1 MKRMFLAGLTAAAFM
16 FSGQSEAEAQT
27 RRTCTAQAPC
37 ILRVATVAP
46 DNTPWATQL
55 QSLEERIEESSGG
68 RIDVMPRVGSSA
80 GENSLARQCRDGS
93 LEGIG
98 VSTAAIA
105 TLVPALSVFEIPFL
119 FDTPQQADKVIDRYL
134 FNRIET
140 ILAAAGFKL
149 YIFSENG
156 FRNFATT
163 QPGKVIRTVA
173 DFQGLQMRSQESWIH
188 EAMYRALRANFT
200 SIPVTETQTAL
211 STGRVNGFDNT
222 PLFAQAAGWHNSIK
236 NWIVS
241 DHIYQP
247 AVVVYNKAW
256 FDSLPDDL
264 QEILLANRTEETRT
278 GRRLIRR
285 INPLLIQNL
294 RTSGV
299 NVIELTPEERN
310 ALREAT
316 RGVRDE
322 FRRRVP
328 EGAPLLDII
337 ERNL

>member
-1 MKRMFLAGLTAAAFM
+1 MKRMVLAGLTAAAFM
-16 FSGQSEAEAQT
+16 FGGVSDAEAQK
-27 RRTCTAQAPC
+27 RTCTREAPC
-37 ILRVATVAP
+37 NLRISTVAP

-55 QSLEERIEESSGG
+55 QSLEERIEEASGG
-68 RIDVMPRVGSSA
+68 RINVMPRLGASA

-119 FDTPQQADKVIDRYL
+119 FDTPQQADNVIDRHL
-134 FNRIET
+134 FSRIDRL
-140 ILAAAGFKL
+140 LADAGFKL
-149 YIFSENG
+149 YIFTENG

-163 QPGKVIRTVA
+163 NGRVIRSAA
-173 DFQGLQMRSQESWIH
+173 DFQGLQMRAQDSWIH

-200 SIPVTETQTAL
+200 TIPVTETQTAL

-222 PLFAQAAGWHNSIK
+222 PLFAQAAGWHNSI
-236 NWIVS
+236 NTWIVS
-241 DHIYQP
+241 NHIYQP

-264 QEILLANRTEETRT
+264 QEILLTNRAEETRT
-278 GRRLIRR
+278 GRRLVRR

-294 RTSGV
+294 RASGV
-299 NVIELTPEERN
+299 NVVELTAAERSS
-310 ALREAT
+310 LREST

-328 EGAPLLDII
+328 EGAQLLDII

>member
-1 MKRMFLAGLTAAAFM
+1 MVMAGLTAAAFM
-16 FSGQSEAEAQT
+16 FGGIANADAQA
-27 RRTCTAQAPC
+27 RRTCTKESPC
-37 ILRVATVAP
+37 NLRVATVAP

-55 QSLEERIEESSGG
+55 QALEERIEEASQG
-68 RIDVMPRVGSSA
+68 RINVMPRLGSSA

-119 FDTPQQADKVIDRYL
+119 FDTPQQADNVIDRHL
-134 FNRIET
+134 FDRVDQL
-140 ILAAAGFKL
+140 LAAAGFKL
-149 YIFSENG
+149 YIFTENG

-163 QPGKVIRTVA
+163 NGKVIRSVA
-173 DFQGLQMRSQESWIH
+173 DFQGLQMRAQDSWIH

-200 SIPVTETQTAL
+200 TIPVTETQTAL

-222 PLFAQAAGWHNSIK
+222 PLFAQAAGWHNSI
-236 NWIVS
+236 NTWIVS
-241 DHIYQP
+241 NHIYQP

-264 QEILLANRTEETRT
+264 QQILLSNRAEETRT
-278 GRRLIRR
+278 GRRLVRR

-294 RTSGV
+294 RASGV
-299 NVIELTPEERN
+299 NVVELTAAERN
-310 ALREAT
+310 ALRQAT
-316 RGVRDE
+316 RGVRQE
-322 FRRRVP
+322 FRTRVP
-328 EGAPLLDII
+328 EAAALLDII